1 MKTQHLAS
9 KMVNVATASALMLQL
24 KDVLQSYG
32 LEWRQVTSII
42 LDNCAV
48 MRGKKSGL
56 ETLARKEHP
65 G

>member
-56 ETLARKEHP
+56 ETLARKENP
-65 G
+65 D